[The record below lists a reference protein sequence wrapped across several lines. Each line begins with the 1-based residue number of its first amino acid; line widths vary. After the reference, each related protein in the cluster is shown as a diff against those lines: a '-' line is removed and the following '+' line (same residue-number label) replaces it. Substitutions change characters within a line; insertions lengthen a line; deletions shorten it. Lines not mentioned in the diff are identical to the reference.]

1 MKDPENTQYRSTRHA
16 KFLINYHFIWC
27 PKYRY
32 KILDDEAVRETVK
45 QAIISKAD
53 ELGCSVIA
61 LEIMPDHVHL
71 SLSALP
77 RFSPAELVGKIKG
90 VSGSRVAAR
99 FPQIKKRGKIWS
111 NSYFCAT
118 TGSVSTSTIKK
129 YIESQ
134 WTRIK

>member
-1 MKDPENTQYRSTRHA
+1 MKNSKNTQYQSTRHA

-45 QAIISKAD
+45 QAIVSKVE

-90 VSGSRVAAR
+90 ASGSRVAAR
-99 FPQIKKRGKIWS
+99 FPGLKKRGKIWS

-118 TGSVSTSTIKK
+118 TGSVSTDTIKK

-134 WTRIK
+134 WSRIK